1 MSYEEFNPGE
11 YMEKKLV
18 ENFEAAKNIP
28 LKNKQPFGILI
39 DGSPGMG
46 KTTNAAI
53 VAKFF
58 QPNFDVEKQIGR
70 GIEQFIKAYNYTIDD
85 VKGQKIKVCVYD
97 EANDSDKSGSRGK
110 VQRILNQVLVATSR
124 QETVIIIVVLHRF
137 YRLDEKFF
145 DNSLIDILLNL
156 NNKVNDKYTHFRAY
170 DIDGMIWMSSQ
181 IKRGKVPKKPL
192 VYGITSPNFQGKIKA
207 PPLDFMLEIEKFSKE
222 GKDLLRKKGT
232 KEILLQQYYSVPVLA
247 SMLGQTKA
255 AVDYRIKKLGLKK
268 LYLRDKAGKTL
279 FYDKD
284 IFGTL
289 KKIFAKE
296 EEQVLAAAQK
306 ASFDKAHKEAQI
318 NAKKAASAGEIKS
331 SKAD

>member
-1 MSYEEFNPGE
+1 MSFEPFDPVDFL
-11 YMEKKLV
+11 EKKLV
-18 ENFEAAKNIP
+18 DNFEAAKNIP
-28 LKNKQPFGILI
+28 LKNKLPFGILI
-39 DGSPGMG
+39 DGPPGMG

-53 VAKFF
+53 IARFF
-58 QPNFDVEKQIGR
+58 QPSFDIENQIGR

-85 VKGQKIKVCVYD
+85 IKRTPVKVCVYD

-124 QETVIIIVVLHRF
+124 QETVIIIVILHRF

-145 DNSLIDILLNL
+145 DNGLIDMLINF
-156 NNKVNDKYTHFRAY
+156 NDKVNDKYTHFRAY
-170 DIDGMIWMSSQ
+170 DIDALVWMSSQ

-192 VYGITSPNFQGKIKA
+192 VYGITTPNFQGRIKA
-207 PPLDFMLEIEKFSKE
+207 PPLDFMIALERFSKL

-255 AVDYRIKKLGLKK
+255 AVDYRIKKLDLKK
-268 LYLRDKAGKTL
+268 LYLRDRAGKTL

-284 IFGTL
+284 VFGVL
-289 KKIFAKE
+289 KKVFRQEEDDLAKLS
-296 EEQVLAAAQK
+296 VPK
-306 ASFDKAHKEAQI
+306 
-318 NAKKAASAGEIKS
+318 
-331 SKAD
+331 